1 MGADFAMVPAPPT
14 AAAVELLAAILF
26 VTRDVLFFAICNV
39 GGKWMC
45 FDFLNDA

>member
-14 AAAVELLAAILF
+14 AAAVELLAAISF
-26 VTRDVLFFAICNV
+26 VTRDVLFFAMWV
-39 GGKWMC
+39 GTLC